1 MRISSENFFLSKPLP
16 RFMCDVM
23 LARLARY
30 LRAASYDTALAADAA
45 PDRDIIR
52 QTAEEGRWLL
62 TMDRKIQDHKAARG
76 RLVVLAHAELDAQAR
91 ELQDHFV
98 MDWAGHAFFRC
109 ILDNT
114 LLEVLKE
121 VDIGRVPDDVRL
133 SGQPLMRCPSCG
145 RVYWHG
151 SHYRRMMGRLLRWQG
166 GDFA

>member
-1 MRISSENFFLSKPLP
+1 MRISSENISLSEPLP

-30 LRAASYDTALAADAA
+30 LRAAGYDTALAADTA

-52 QTAEEGRWLL
+52 QAVEEGRWLL

-91 ELQDHFV
+91 ELQECFT

-109 ILDNT
+109 ILDNAF
-114 LLEVLKE
+114 LEVLNE

-145 RVYWHG
+145 RVYWRG
-151 SHYRRMMGRLLRWQG
+151 SHYRRMMGRLLRWQS
-166 GDFA
+166 GDFG